1 MVCWLV
7 SVCVS
12 LYRRRRA
19 LLDFHRGASVFLLL
33 LNERNM
39 KLELCTHL
47 LESGMDACEDVLLE
61 FIIIIIIV
69 VVQSINGIE
78 FFLVIT
84 SSSEGKPV

>member
-1 MVCWLV
+1 MCVCRCIDDGERFWISIVVLV
-7 SVCVS
+7 VVK
-12 LYRRRRA
+12 
-19 LLDFHRGASVFLLL
+19 
-33 LNERNM
+33 RNM

-61 FIIIIIIV
+61 FIIIIIVV
-69 VVQSINGIE
+69 VVQLINGIE

>member
-1 MVCWLV
+1 MLASKC
-7 SVCVS
+7 VCVVVS
-12 LYRRRRA
+12 TTESAFGFPSWSKCVL
-19 LLDFHRGASVFLLL
+19 VVVK
-33 LNERNM
+33 RNM

-69 VVQSINGIE
+69 VVVQLINGIE